1 MTGSREATGSL
12 AFGVVG
18 VRPVHRAN
26 AFLAV
31 SIRRRPSGVI
41 LSRVR
46 ERSGRLLDLD
56 GLPCRYPVP
65 GEQFLNAGLRMI
77 RHSGDDVGEPG
88 VGIDVVEATGLDEGI
103 HGGGAPTA
111 AVGAC
116 ERPVAS
122 SDCHGPQH
130 ALGGVVG
137 HADPAIV
144 EEAGEAVPAAEHV
157 VDGLG
162 EITLA

>member
-31 SIRRRPSGVI
+31 SIRRRPSGVTS
-41 LSRVR
+41 SRAR

-65 GEQFLNAGLRMI
+65 GEQFFDAGLWMI

-103 HGGGAPTA
+103 HGGGTVTA

-122 SDCHGPQH
+122 SDCYGPSMRSA
-130 ALGGVVG
+130 ALLVMQIRPSWRKRVK
-137 HADPAIV
+137 
-144 EEAGEAVPAAEHV
+144 
-157 VDGLG
+157 LSQRQSM
-162 EITLA
+162 